1 MGKKNLKIAVIE
13 PVGGHGGMDYYD
25 YGLAMGL
32 GANDVEVFFYT
43 SSNTKVRVF
52 PNVITLFYFKNM
64 WKRNF
69 FIKVSKYVVG
79 HCLAIRD
86 VKNREIKII
95 HLHFFTFRLID
106 LLILRYARLKDLKV
120 IVTIHDITSFDEKAN
135 SIIERNCFKYI
146 NGIIV
151 HNQSSLKA
159 LNNKYDVSVPKT
171 IIPHGNYLPFIDD
184 ISNIKKESR
193 GKFTLLFFGQ
203 IKKVKGL
210 DILLEALSIVNNK
223 GCQIE
228 LIIAGKAW
236 KSDLNQYKE
245 LIKKLKIED
254 IVTTDFRYIP
264 DEEVASYYKQ
274 ADLVVLPYREIYQSG
289 VLLLTL
295 SYGKPVLC
303 SDLEPFK
310 EIIIDNESGFL
321 FDNGSPRHLAAKIEE
336 IVLDRDNLRRVVGN
350 TNSMIRDSYDW
361 IKIGGLTKTFYSEI
375 VEN

>member
-1 MGKKNLKIAVIE
+1 MNKIALIE

-25 YGLAMGL
+25 YGLAQGL

-43 SSNTKVRVF
+43 SSNTKVRQYS
-52 PNVITLFYFKNM
+52 NVTTLIYFRKM

-69 FIKVSKYVVG
+69 FIKVSKYLVG
-79 HCLAIRD
+79 HYLAIRD
-86 VKNREIKII
+86 VKNRGVKII
-95 HLHFFTFRLID
+95 HLHFFSFRSID
-106 LLILRYARLKDLKV
+106 LLILWFASLSNSK
-120 IVTIHDITSFDEKAN
+120 IIATIHDIDSFDKKAN
-135 SIIERNCFKYI
+135 SFIERKCFKYI
-146 NGIIV
+146 DGIIV
-151 HNQSSLKA
+151 HNQSSLNA
-159 LNNKYDVSVPKT
+159 LNNKFDVSVPKT
-171 IIPHGNYLPFIDD
+171 VISHGNYLPFIDD
-184 ISNIKKESR
+184 ISNMKKENPE
-193 GKFTLLFFGQ
+193 KFTLLFFGQ

-210 DILLEALSIVNNK
+210 DVLLEASSIAKSN
-223 GCQIE
+223 GCKIE
-228 LIIAGKAW
+228 LIIAGKPW
-236 KSDLNQYKE
+236 KSDLNYYEK
-245 LIKKLKIED
+245 LIKKFQLED
-254 IVTTDFRYIP
+254 IVKTNFRYIP
-264 DEEVASYYKQ
+264 DEEVSNFYKE

-336 IVLDRDNLRRVVGN
+336 IALDRDNLRRVAGN
-350 TNSMIRDSYDW
+350 TNGMIRDRYDW